1 MSSEESD
8 EEQCKLVSHTPS
20 WHSTHELL
28 YSLISI
34 TLNTS
39 YFVLFSHTELQ
50 RIGTRM
56 ARQPRQGFQLKPRE
70 CGLQSLKPP
79 PKPVKK
85 WALTPRAR
93 SQSLETPQAAA
104 LQSVEDEGESNELA
118 GIDFNE

>member
-1 MSSEESD
+1 M
-8 EEQCKLVSHTPS
+8 
-20 WHSTHELL
+20 
-28 YSLISI
+28 
-34 TLNTS
+34 
-39 YFVLFSHTELQ
+39 Q

-70 CGLQSLKPP
+70 CGAQSLKPP

>member
-1 MSSEESD
+1 M
-8 EEQCKLVSHTPS
+8 
-20 WHSTHELL
+20 
-28 YSLISI
+28 
-34 TLNTS
+34 
-39 YFVLFSHTELQ
+39 Q

-56 ARQPRQGFQLKPRE
+56 ARQPRQGFQLKPKE
-70 CGLQSLKPP
+70 CGSQSLKPP

-93 SQSLETPQAAA
+93 SQSLETHQAAA